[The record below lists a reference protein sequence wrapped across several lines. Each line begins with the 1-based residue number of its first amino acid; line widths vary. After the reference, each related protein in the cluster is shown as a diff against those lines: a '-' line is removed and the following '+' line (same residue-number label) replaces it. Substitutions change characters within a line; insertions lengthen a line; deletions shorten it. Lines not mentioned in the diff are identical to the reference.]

1 MPKLSS
7 VLFLGILVVSAE
19 SMLGSRLQQN
29 EEQNPSPKQQA
40 QPISRQ
46 RQVISTSSL
55 QTLAG
60 CVVRSD
66 SGYSLKTENGTYP
79 IDTGGKIDLSN
90 FVEMQVKVTG
100 ALEYHTT
107 AATSTVGTNLPTPT
121 TLHIRKIGWVIGTC
135 NQSSVKQD
143 ARH

>member
-7 VLFLGILVVSAE
+7 GLFFSLLIISGE
-19 SMLGSRLQQN
+19 SMLSSRLPQN
-29 EEQNPSPKQQA
+29 QEQNASSQQQA
-40 QPISRQ
+40 QPMSQQ

-66 SGYSLKTENGTYP
+66 RGYSLKTENGTYP

-90 FVEMQVKVTG
+90 LVEMQVKVTG

-107 AATSTVGTNLPTPT
+107 AAPSAVGAHLAAAT

-135 NQSSVKQD
+135 DQSSK
-143 ARH
+143 